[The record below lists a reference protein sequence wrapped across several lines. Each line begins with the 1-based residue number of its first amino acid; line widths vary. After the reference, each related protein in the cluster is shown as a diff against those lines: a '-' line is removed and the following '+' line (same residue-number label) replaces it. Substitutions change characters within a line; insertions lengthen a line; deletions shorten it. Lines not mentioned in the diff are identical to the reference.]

1 MSLVAIQTKG
11 GEIESVN
18 FWLAREGFLKKG
30 YEIVTFDDYSE
41 IPLDRS
47 PIVVGGIPIVK
58 RVLGEMGKSV
68 PALDY
73 PDSVRGFLGREVWR
87 GVLGD
92 LDSHLEGPRVF
103 VKPVEQK
110 LFTGTD
116 IMCFEDR
123 FKFSHCPDDTPVY
136 FSEVRKF
143 VSEWRCYVVEGELL
157 QMCFYRGD
165 SFILPDPETPRR
177 ILRAMQESGEAP
189 ISFAIDIG
197 VYLKT
202 PQTLRQTL
210 LVEVNDGFALGNY
223 GLPSIPYAHLIETR
237 WLELTK

>member
-1 MSLVAIQTKG
+1 
-11 GEIESVN
+11 
-18 FWLAREGFLKKG
+18 
-30 YEIVTFDDYSE
+30 
-41 IPLDRS
+41 
-47 PIVVGGIPIVK
+47 
-58 RVLGEMGKSV
+58 MGKSV

-73 PDSVRGFLGREVWR
+73 PDSVRDFLGREVWR

-92 LDSHLEGPRVF
+92 LESYLDGPRVF
-103 VKPVEQK
+103 VKPLEQK

-116 IMCFEDR
+116 VVCFEDR
-123 FKFSHCPDDTPVY
+123 FAFSHCPDDTPVY

-165 SFILPDPETPRR
+165 SFILPDPDVPRR
-177 ILRAMQESGEAP
+177 ILLAMQESGEAP

-197 VYLKT
+197 VT
-202 PQTLRQTL
+202 AVTRETL

-223 GLPSIPYAHLIETR
+223 GLPSIPYSHLIETR

>member
-1 MSLVAIQTKG
+1 MPLVAVQTKH
-11 GEIESVN
+11 GEIESAN
-18 FWLAREGFLKKG
+18 FWLARDGFLKKG
-30 YEIVTFDDYSE
+30 YEVVTFDDDSE

-47 PIVVGGIPIVK
+47 PIVVGGIPVVK
-58 RVLGEMGKSV
+58 RVLERMGKSV
-68 PALDY
+68 PVLDY
-73 PDSVRGFLGREVWR
+73 PESAKEFLGRKVWR

-92 LDSHLEGPRVF
+92 LESHLSGPRIF

-123 FKFSHCPDDTPVY
+123 FAFSHCPDDTPVY

-165 SFILPDPETPRR
+165 SFILPDPELPRR

-189 ISFAIDIG
+189 ISFGIDIG
-197 VYLKT
+197 V
-202 PQTLRQTL
+202 RAINHETL